1 MAFFF
6 WEGEKHHRL
15 GNLGGLEIRISTSH
29 NSKMQCLE
37 NSRCV
42 VNLHQLYR
50 KNGTLYFPGGFFA
63 SIFRHWHGI
72 CLGYF
77 SSLPSIWKI
86 EDLGFDHRIE
96 GHLEALQEG
105 WFLMGFWFLS
115 VDVDLGTR
123 NSLKTKS
130 AQEFLWGF
138 FSFQTKLGNFY
149 VR

>member
-1 MAFFF
+1 MAHYIFQAVFLHPYSDIGMAYAWVIFF
-6 WEGEKHHRL
+6 
-15 GNLGGLEIRISTSH
+15 
-29 NSKMQCLE
+29 
-37 NSRCV
+37 
-42 VNLHQLYR
+42 
-50 KNGTLYFPGGFFA
+50 
-63 SIFRHWHGI
+63 
-72 CLGYF
+72 
-77 SSLPSIWKI
+77 SLPSIWKI